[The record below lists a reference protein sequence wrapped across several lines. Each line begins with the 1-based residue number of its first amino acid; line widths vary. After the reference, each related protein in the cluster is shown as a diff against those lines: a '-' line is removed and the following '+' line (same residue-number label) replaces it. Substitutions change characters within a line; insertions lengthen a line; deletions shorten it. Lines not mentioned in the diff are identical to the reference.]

1 MAGPKKTGGLGK
13 GLDALFGN
21 MEVAIEKKPVE
32 VAEVIIKNDD
42 RGKENTDNTAIAGD
56 IAYIDINV

>member
-42 RGKENTDNTAIAGD
+42 RGKRIQIIRQLQEISH
-56 IAYIDINV
+56 I